1 MQRFYDHLHQTK
13 TFFDEQAVLQ
23 EFPPAIRKS
32 MVREIYQNNV
42 MEIPFIKKMS
52 ERLQYQLCIALK
64 PLPARKGDEICTQGD
79 HGSEMYII
87 DKGICHCYRRAKDAD
102 KRIENRKRA
111 IESINL
117 NPEEVD
123 GEAFKN
129 QDKYGEKIQ
138 DLYAGS
144 FFGEEVILDD
154 ELKRTFTT
162 IAMAESQL
170 LYLSKDAIL
179 ALPESDK
186 EKFLEQLKDWAR
198 KRAKE
203 IKGRTRKAQR
213 LDRHISR
220 LTETDLTRTHS
231 RIDGY
236 DRDALPEE
244 VARFEGALTDLLPE
258 VREAIKARLT
268 VRQLRHGQ
276 ATVGSRD
283 SRDHD
288 ALSQGMYFVLE
299 GHFDVVP
306 HVEGEGDRVRRVDRY
321 EHREMV
327 PGGIFS
333 GDEAVKKLDKP
344 GNHGVHVENA
354 IVSTKEGA
362 TALWLD
368 GETFSWMM
376 QDESQRDVM
385 SSLELSMEGS
395 SSDEDDESGSSR
407 RLKRRHKSSGSLS
420 GHFESHGAG
429 ARRSAS
435 MRTLTTG
442 DEERAPQRPRGVT
455 FKGASEPEPEPERRG
470 YGRFSPRRPQPEPE
484 PEPEPEFAAGS
495 SGLRHT
501 MSEPVGGAAAV
512 HARLDKQDMELKGMG
527 ARLSKIEGMVDEVR
541 DLVRALNAGT
551 PLRAPPQLAPSPRP
565 ASRAQTPPRG
575 GRPATTAKSAEAKVA
590 AERPMKPV
598 SSAPAAAAQTVG
610 TPTAEEAR
618 PGGDNVDASSSDSEG

>member
-1 MQRFYDHLHQTK
+1 
-13 TFFDEQAVLQ
+13 
-23 EFPPAIRKS
+23 

-244 VARFEGALTDLLPE
+244 VAKFEGALTDLLPE

-306 HVEGEGDRVRRVDRY
+306 HVEGDGDRVRRVDRY

-435 MRTLTTG
+435 MRALTTG

-455 FKGASEPEPEPERRG
+455 FKGASEPEPEPEPEPRG

-565 ASRAQTPPRG
+565 ASSRAQTPPRG
-575 GRPATTAKSAEAKVA
+575 GRPATTAKSAEAKA
-590 AERPMKPV
+590 SAER
-598 SSAPAAAAQTVG
+598 
-610 TPTAEEAR
+610 TAEEAR
-618 PGGDNVDASSSDSEG
+618 PILAGDADDANSVDLSGSDSD